1 MLWKISIL
9 LTTYMNHPSVEK
21 VQNWPEFLTRPW
33 GQDDWHGNLQTISP
47 LGVCSATLKGLLFYF
62 ESCWTLFLN
71 LPCYM
76 SDRPCIRRG
85 TWITL
90 VYLVSDRAAWRCVQM
105 SVCAPKIQVN
115 CCKVINSQTS
125 GIYRPA
131 LGDGDKALDFFS
143 ILREIKARGHICQT

>member
-33 GQDDWHGNLQTISP
+33 GQDDWYGNLQTISP

-76 SDRPCIRRG
+76 SDRPYIRRG

-90 VYLVSDRAAWRCVQM
+90 VYPEKTPCRTGLRGEVFRCLSVHQRSRQTAVRSLTARPQAFIDQPLVTETKPW
-105 SVCAPKIQVN
+105 
-115 CCKVINSQTS
+115 TS
-125 GIYRPA
+125 SPFYG
-131 LGDGDKALDFFS
+131 K
-143 ILREIKARGHICQT
+143 